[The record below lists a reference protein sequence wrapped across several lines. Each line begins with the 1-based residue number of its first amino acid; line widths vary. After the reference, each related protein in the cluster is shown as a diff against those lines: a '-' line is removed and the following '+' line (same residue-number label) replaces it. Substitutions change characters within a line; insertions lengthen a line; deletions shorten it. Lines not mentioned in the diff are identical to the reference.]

1 MLHILMLFD
10 KIICSEILKKNPSKL
25 LHNFCRHVLSMKS
38 SENLVEQ
45 VYSVLLSRPAEDED
59 NVITLTLH
67 NSTEVTIGSQPF
79 LQCLRNCGIPLNNI
93 KELKAK
99 CWTVTEEDWEALYI
113 QTGSGTILDIK
124 QIGNKLGGAAY
135 SPRILEMLQ
144 SHTLRNFR

>member
-1 MLHILMLFD
+1 M
-10 KIICSEILKKNPSKL
+10 KKNPSKL

-45 VYSVLLSRPAEDED
+45 VYSVLRSKPSEDEYD
-59 NVITLTLH
+59 VITLTLH
-67 NSTEVTIGSQPF
+67 NNTEVTIGSYPF
-79 LQCLRNCGIPLNNI
+79 LQCFSNCGIPLNNI
-93 KELKAK
+93 QELKAE
-99 CWTVTEEDWEALYI
+99 CSRVTEEDWEAFYI

-124 QIGNKLGGAAY
+124 QRGPIHDSAAY

>member
-1 MLHILMLFD
+1 M
-10 KIICSEILKKNPSKL
+10 KKNPSKL

-93 KELKAK
+93 QELKAE
-99 CWTVTEEDWEALYI
+99 CYCRVTEEDWEAFYI
-113 QTGSGTILDIK
+113 QTGSGTILNIK
-124 QIGNKLGGAAY
+124 QSGYRGAAY